1 MALLQRLRV
10 QGQGFGPREMGLL
23 GNEMSWNL
31 GIGIRTEAVIEPMA
45 GAEGLRIV

>member
-10 QGQGFGPREMGLL
+10 QGQVFDPREMGVL

-31 GIGIRTEAVIEPMA
+31 GIGIKTEAVIEAMA
-45 GAEGLRIV
+45 GAEGLRVV